1 MNEDS
6 KLYVLKNTD
15 LIIEAGV
22 ERYYLER
29 MKAKRTMDGD
39 EIVEIAYTPSED
51 EVKVI
56 KETDK

>member
-1 MNEDS
+1 MNEKS

-29 MKAKRTMDGD
+29 MKAKRKMDGD
-39 EIVEIAYTPSED
+39 EIVEIDYTPSED

-56 KETDK
+56 KEIV